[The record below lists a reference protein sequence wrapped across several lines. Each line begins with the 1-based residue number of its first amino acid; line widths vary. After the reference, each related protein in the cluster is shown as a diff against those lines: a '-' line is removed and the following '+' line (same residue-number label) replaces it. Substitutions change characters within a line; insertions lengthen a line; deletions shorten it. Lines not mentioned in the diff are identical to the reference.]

1 MLMMNVELS
10 LSELEVYK
18 SYANKNLPRHTSYPA
33 APFWE
38 SETKTLT
45 LFQII
50 ENLEKDKDDFSLYI
64 HIPYCRSLCYYCGC
78 NKEIYDD
85 ERMKK
90 KDPRESFLEKLFQE
104 IHFYKK
110 IFKERKLKQI
120 HLGGGTPTFLSAP
133 QLNQMM
139 EEIYAHFQLAENP
152 EISVEVDPRVTTI
165 DHLDVLKKQQ
175 FNRISLGVQDFDLKV
190 QKAVNR
196 VQSFSLVK
204 SIVEECRKR
213 NFSINFDLIYG
224 LPYQTKE
231 SMTETIEQVLQLSP
245 DRIAFYRL
253 AMIPEMFRW
262 QKSFA
267 RHDLPEED
275 KLLEINLLAI
285 KTFTSRGYHFI
296 GLDHFAKE
304 DDCLTQAYKEG
315 TLRRNFQ
322 GMTTYNDLE
331 ILGIGPSS
339 ISQFKS
345 SYIQRTKDNKTWLE
359 ASNTNFLFEKFC
371 VFTEDDL
378 IRKEVISNI
387 YCYGIVDKKALEKK
401 FNISFEEYFKN
412 EKYKIAQLK
421 KEGILE
427 EKDGTL
433 VLKGLLGRL
442 LVRAVAACFD
452 AYLVENSNQEK
463 GARVLFSKLG

>member
-1 MLMMNVELS
+1 
-10 LSELEVYK
+10 
-18 SYANKNLPRHTSYPA
+18 
-33 APFWE
+33 
-38 SETKTLT
+38 
-45 LFQII
+45 
-50 ENLEKDKDDFSLYI
+50 
-64 HIPYCRSLCYYCGC
+64 
-78 NKEIYDD
+78 
-85 ERMKK
+85 
-90 KDPRESFLEKLFQE
+90 
-104 IHFYKK
+104 
-110 IFKERKLKQI
+110 
-120 HLGGGTPTFLSAP
+120 
-133 QLNQMM
+133 MM

-165 DHLDVLKKQQ
+165 DHLEVLKKQH

-204 SIVEECRKR
+204 ALVEECRKR

-262 QKSFA
+262 QKSFE
-267 RHDLPEED
+267 RHDLPEEN

-285 KTFTSRGYHFI
+285 KTFSRSGYHFI

-304 DDCLTQAYKEG
+304 NDSLTQAYKKG

-345 SYIQRTKDNKTWLE
+345 SYIQRTKDNKNWLE
-359 ASNTNFLFEKFC
+359 ANDANFLFEKFC
-371 VFTEDDL
+371 IFTEDDL

-387 YCYGIVDKKALEKK
+387 YCYGSVDKKALEKK
-401 FNISFEEYFKN
+401 FNISFEEYFLKEKN
-412 EKYKIAQLK
+412 TIQQLK
-421 KEGILE
+421 TEGILE
-427 EKDGTL
+427 EKEGTL

-452 AYLVENSNQEK
+452 AYLVENPNQEK
-463 GARVLFSKLG
+463 GMRVLFSKLG